1 MIGGIGE
8 SKIAAAYSY
17 SGVIEHNKIGQESK
31 ILDYKM
37 NRNVDFQQSLRV
49 GMYSNV
55 TFFFDLYENKTEYY
69 QYNLKDEIAGKL
81 GGQGKI
87 EVAEGFEN
95 SPTRILVRTSDRGI
109 LDPNTIAGDSGR
121 DTADMAK
128 SFARYNL
135 LFTQSINMAVP
146 CNINLKVGDVI
157 TAEFP
162 RVSSSDKTDKDPE
175 QSGKYLIKSLRH
187 HFEANANITYM
198 SLIRDSYGLY

>member
-1 MIGGIGE
+1 
-8 SKIAAAYSY
+8 
-17 SGVIEHNKIGQESK
+17 
-31 ILDYKM
+31 
-37 NRNVDFQQSLRV
+37 
-49 GMYSNV
+49 
-55 TFFFDLYENKTEYY
+55 
-69 QYNLKDEIAGKL
+69 
-81 GGQGKI
+81 
-87 EVAEGFEN
+87 
-95 SPTRILVRTSDRGI
+95 
-109 LDPNTIAGDSGR
+109 
-121 DTADMAK
+121 MAK